1 MPRSTDGV
9 GDAGGSCGVE
19 TADGRWC
26 GGEIL
31 WRWRRR
37 RQEALLATK
46 RDKKRRR
53 SGRRGAANGDGEQGV
68 GAGLMRLRMPT
79 AGSVNGGRKKFF
91 RSRAQVLLAEDSGV
105 SSVLESLSSRLRLP
119 SVSLNFTSPHFS
131 IRASATRFHPE
142 RPSLLLHPSPSLMT
156 IMIATPLDQEDE
168 ELQVPHPDS
177 GEVQPMEE
185 APVEL
190 AASTVEAQPVEKPPR
205 SLKFTWKIENFARIN
220 KKMDYSDTFGVD
232 GYKWRILI
240 YPKGIDV
247 GHLSIFLDVAD
258 NSTLPYGWKRFAKFS
273 LAVVNQFDNKCSIR
287 KDVEHT
293 FNGTTSNWGFK
304 SFMPLSDMF
313 DPTKGYLVND
323 TLIVEAVVRDF
334 LDDWSYD
341 SKEKKGYAGLMN
353 QGATCYMNSL
363 LQVLYHIP
371 RFKRAVYSIRT
382 IGNDKPSGS
391 FTSALQNLFFRLQAK
406 TTRVSTKELTKSF
419 GWKIN
424 DSFRQHD
431 VQEFNRVLCE
441 KLEDAMKGTT
451 AEGTIKMLFEGE
463 FMSYI
468 RCLSVDYN
476 STRKEFFYDL
486 QLDVTGCKDVYASFD
501 KYVEVEQ
508 LSGDNRYHAEGH
520 GLQINDRYEYP
531 LQLDLDR
538 EGRKYLSPDADY
550 SVCNLYTLHSVLVHA
565 GRENAGHYYAFIRPP
580 VSDEWYKFDDEHVTK
595 EDVKRVLEEYG
606 GEEEDANKR
615 FLFLRF
621 PPVLQLHLKRFEYDQ
636 SQGTS
641 LKASLIL
648 LFNVNCVLQI
658 NDRYEYPLQLDLERE
673 GRKYLSP
680 DADYSVC
687 NLYTLHSVLVHAGRA
702 NAGQYYAFIR
712 PLVSDEWYKFDD
724 EHVTK
729 EDVKRVLEEYGGEE
743 ETENSNAYMLVY
755 IRESAAVRR
764 SDVMERES
772 GEP

>member
-1 MPRSTDGV
+1 
-9 GDAGGSCGVE
+9 
-19 TADGRWC
+19 
-26 GGEIL
+26 
-31 WRWRRR
+31 
-37 RQEALLATK
+37 
-46 RDKKRRR
+46 
-53 SGRRGAANGDGEQGV
+53 
-68 GAGLMRLRMPT
+68 
-79 AGSVNGGRKKFF
+79 
-91 RSRAQVLLAEDSGV
+91 
-105 SSVLESLSSRLRLP
+105 
-119 SVSLNFTSPHFS
+119 
-131 IRASATRFHPE
+131 
-142 RPSLLLHPSPSLMT
+142 MT

-177 GEVQPMEE
+177 GEVQPMEV

-363 LQVLYHIP
+363 LQ
-371 RFKRAVYSIRT
+371 AVYSIRT

-520 GLQINDRYEYP
+520 GLQDANKRVLFLRFPPVLQLHLKRFEYDKSQGTSLKAGLILLFNVNCVLQINDRYEYP

-606 GEEEDANKR
+606 GEEE
-615 FLFLRF
+615 
-621 PPVLQLHLKRFEYDQ
+621 
-636 SQGTS
+636 
-641 LKASLIL
+641 
-648 LFNVNCVLQI
+648 I

-673 GRKYLSP
+673 GRNYLSP

-702 NAGQYYAFIR
+702 NAGHYYAFIR
-712 PLVSDEWYKFDD
+712 PPVSDEWYKFDD

-755 IRESAAVRR
+755 IRES
-764 SDVMERES
+764 DIKKIYNMD
-772 GEP
+772 GN